1 MPIGVSILPRF
12 AASVCNTASGTAS
25 LSSFAE
31 RRTIKPNGTKV
42 ISDTSFVTSILRKK
56 GRKTSTSIILR
67 DVFAFFKSLP
77 ARNENTPALWKPFI
91 TAISEN
97 SKARVSQSM

>member
-42 ISDTSFVTSILRKK
+42 ISETSFVTSILRKK

-67 DVFAFFKSLP
+67 EVFAFLP

-97 SKARVSQSM
+97 SRARVSQSM